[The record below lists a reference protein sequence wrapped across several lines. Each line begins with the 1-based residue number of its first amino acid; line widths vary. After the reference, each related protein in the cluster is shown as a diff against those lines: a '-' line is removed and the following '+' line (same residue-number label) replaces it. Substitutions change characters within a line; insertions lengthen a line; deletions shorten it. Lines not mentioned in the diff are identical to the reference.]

1 MGTRERERL
10 GNRNNAV
17 LSGRIAFLLHT
28 TALDEGKDLPL
39 RFTSFGCIQVLPTY
53 QADLFFSCSIITKI
67 TNYGRDGFG
76 MGSNAISFQLIVL
89 EDEDRSVIRCSI
101 GPRSAP
107 GNDP

>member
-53 QADLFFSCSIITKI
+53 QTDLFFSCSIITKI
-67 TNYGRDGFG
+67 TNYGLRWFWDGVEC
-76 MGSNAISFQLIVL
+76 NLLPI
-89 EDEDRSVIRCSI
+89 DRL
-101 GPRSAP
+101 G
-107 GNDP
+107 G